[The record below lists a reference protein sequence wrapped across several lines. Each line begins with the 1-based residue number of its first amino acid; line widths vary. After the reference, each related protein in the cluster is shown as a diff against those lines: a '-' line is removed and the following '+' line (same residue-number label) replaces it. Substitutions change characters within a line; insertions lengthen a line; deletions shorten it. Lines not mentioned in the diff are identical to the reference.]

1 MFCEMLVCTE
11 MQEQQN
17 LVKQHENSGLFQ
29 ILKHKFI
36 LSLQHQ
42 FITVSSENKKSMKEE
57 ITLIINT
64 TIS

>member
-17 LVKQHENSGLFQ
+17 RVKQHENSGLFQ
-29 ILKHKFI
+29 ILKHEFI
-36 LSLQHQ
+36 PSLQHQ

-57 ITLIINT
+57 IMLKLNS